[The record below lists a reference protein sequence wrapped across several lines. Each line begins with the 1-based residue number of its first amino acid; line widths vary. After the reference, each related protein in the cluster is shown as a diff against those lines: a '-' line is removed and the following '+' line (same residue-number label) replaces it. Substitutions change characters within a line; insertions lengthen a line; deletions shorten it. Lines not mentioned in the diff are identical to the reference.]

1 MFLDNH
7 LLKMSTEVV
16 STDNPSKKRR
26 IMIITGDESI
36 IEQIQ
41 NSNNSALIQSIIIE
55 SKDLFNEGAE
65 SSYSVV

>member
-1 MFLDNH
+1 MFLDNSSFR
-7 LLKMSTEVV
+7 MSAEVLPL
-16 STDNPSKKRR
+16 DNSSKKRR

-65 SSYSVV
+65 SSYTVV

>member
-1 MFLDNH
+1 MFLDNSSFR
-7 LLKMSTEVV
+7 MSAEVLPL
-16 STDNPSKKRR
+16 DNPSKKRR

-65 SSYSVV
+65 SSYTVV